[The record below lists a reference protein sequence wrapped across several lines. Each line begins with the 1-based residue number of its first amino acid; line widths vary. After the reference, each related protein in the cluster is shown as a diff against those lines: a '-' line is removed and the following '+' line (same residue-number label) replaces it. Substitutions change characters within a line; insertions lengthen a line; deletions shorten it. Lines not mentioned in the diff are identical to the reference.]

1 MINEAY
7 IKLKFICDLYQLDSR
22 AREIKLKRMQGVFK
36 SGLHRLAIKVM
47 MRDRVGVFVRAETA
61 TRGAL

>member
-1 MINEAY
+1 
-7 IKLKFICDLYQLDSR
+7 
-22 AREIKLKRMQGVFK
+22 MQGVFK
-36 SGLHRLAIKVM
+36 SGLHRLAIKVT